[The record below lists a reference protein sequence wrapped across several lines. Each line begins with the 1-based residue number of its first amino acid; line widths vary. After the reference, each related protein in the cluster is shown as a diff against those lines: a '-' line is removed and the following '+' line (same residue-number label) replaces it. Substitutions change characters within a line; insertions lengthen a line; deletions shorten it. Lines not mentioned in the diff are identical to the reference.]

1 MICDMVLIHNIRF
14 AGESEAN
21 GWILIN
27 DEFIEAV
34 GHGTLPAAQETIDGK
49 GALALPGVI
58 DCHVHFRE
66 PGLTAKADIS
76 SESRAA
82 IAGGVT
88 SFLDMPNTNPPTTTI
103 EAWNDKMHR
112 AEASSLAN
120 YGFFIGATN
129 ANIDLLKKADYHRV
143 PGVKLF
149 MGSST
154 GNMLVDDNDAISRIF
169 REVPAIVAVHAE
181 DQCIISNATKK
192 AKEVYGNNVPV
203 EMHSVIRPSKACYA
217 SSAKAVA
224 LAKKYNHRLH
234 ICHITTA
241 EELSLLT
248 PGDAANKLVTSE
260 VSPHHLMWCDK
271 DYATKGTRI
280 KMNPAVKSAAD
291 RQALIEALESGLIDM
306 VATDHAPHRTAD
318 KEGNALTAASGAP
331 LVQFSLPW
339 MLSHF
344 SELTVQRVMCANPAT
359 IYHIDRRGALRP
371 GYYADIALVKPTA
384 PYIVK
389 DEDVISKCGWT
400 PMEGVELHH
409 RVAAT
414 WVNGRPAYAEGCF
427 TELAKAM
434 PLAFAGN

>member
-1 MICDMVLIHNIRF
+1 MVLIHNIRF
-14 AGESEAN
+14 AGETDAD

-27 DEFIEAV
+27 NEFIEAV
-34 GHGTLPAAQETIDGK
+34 GHGALPAAQEKVDGN

-66 PGLTAKADIS
+66 PGLTAKADIA
-76 SESRAA
+76 SESHAA

-103 EAWNDKMHR
+103 EAWDDKMHR
-112 AEASSLAN
+112 AEATSLAN

-129 ANIDLLKKADYHRV
+129 SNVDILKNVDYHRV

-154 GNMLVDDNDAISRIF
+154 GNMLVDDNSAISRIF

-181 DQCIISNATKK
+181 DQCIIGEATKK
-192 AKEVYGNNVPV
+192 AKEKYGDNVPV
-203 EMHSVIRPSKACYA
+203 EMHSVIRPSQACYA

-224 LAKKYNHRLH
+224 LAKKHNHRLH

-248 PGDAANKLVTSE
+248 PGDAANKLITSE
-260 VSPHHLMWCDK
+260 VSPHHLMWCDS

-280 KMNPAVKSAAD
+280 KMNPAVKTAAD
-291 RQALIEALESGLIDM
+291 RQALTEALESGLIDM
-306 VATDHAPHRTAD
+306 VATDHAPHCIAD
-318 KEGNALTAASGAP
+318 KQGNALTAASGAP

-344 SELTVQRVMCANPAT
+344 SEATVQRAMCTNPAA

-371 GYYADIALVKPTA
+371 GYYADIALVESTE

-400 PMEGVELHH
+400 PMAGVELRH
-409 RVAAT
+409 RIAAT
-414 WVNGRPAYAEGCF
+414 WVNGHAAFSGGNF
-427 TELAKAM
+427 TGESKAM
-434 PLAFAGN
+434 PLAF